1 MDPLLQVILGLL
13 GVLLQVLELLPQ
25 LVLRLRL
32 DPLDDEHLLLQVVH
46 RRVGALARLADDGVR
61 VRVLALKVLEGSQL
75 VAELAM
81 LTVMTSI
88 VPELWCILK
97 TYKHWLG
104 FRSNLIDH
112 LECFFHRLAEPRF
125 LSSSKHKSQLFS

>member
-32 DPLDDEHLLLQVVH
+32 DPLDDEHLLLQAVH
-46 RRVGALARLADDGVR
+46 RGVGALARLADDGVR
-61 VRVLALKVLEGSQL
+61 VCVLALKVLEGSQL

-88 VPELWCILK
+88 VQEL
-97 TYKHWLG
+97 
-104 FRSNLIDH
+104 
-112 LECFFHRLAEPRF
+112 
-125 LSSSKHKSQLFS
+125 

>member
-25 LVLRLRL
+25 LVLRLGL
-32 DPLDDEHLLLQVVH
+32 DPLDDEHLLLQAVH

-88 VPELWCILK
+88 VQEL
-97 TYKHWLG
+97 
-104 FRSNLIDH
+104 
-112 LECFFHRLAEPRF
+112 
-125 LSSSKHKSQLFS
+125 